1 MNKKPKKEAPQTSF
15 AVDDSRIESLI
26 IDRTSQKNY
35 VLDTNV
41 LLHDPGC
48 FLNFT
53 GNHVYIPIT
62 VLEELDHLK
71 SKDGLLGY
79 QAREAVRTLHRRI
92 DGRDRKS
99 VV

>member
-1 MNKKPKKEAPQTSF
+1 MSRKKILTSVIESSIQEESKKPESF
-15 AVDDSRIESLI
+15 SKPSPK
-26 IDRTSQKNY
+26 QKNY
-35 VLDTNV
+35 ILDTNV
-41 LLHDPGC
+41 LLHDPEC

-71 SKDGLLGY
+71 SKEGLTGY

-92 DGRDRKS
+92 DGHGHQC
-99 VV
+99 